1 MDRSEMNEKE
11 KIEKRIERRKQASFC
26 QLTIANFPN
35 QSISQQQ
42 TNQSMNQCH
51 INQSNQSITQMNE

>member
-35 QSISQQQ
+35 QSINLTT
-42 TNQSMNQCH
+42 TNKSINESMSH
-51 INQSNQSITQMNE
+51 QSI